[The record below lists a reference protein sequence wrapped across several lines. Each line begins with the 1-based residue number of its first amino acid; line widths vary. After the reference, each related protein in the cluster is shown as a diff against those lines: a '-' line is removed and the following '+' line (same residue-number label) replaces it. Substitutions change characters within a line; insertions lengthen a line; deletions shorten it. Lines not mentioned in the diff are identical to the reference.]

1 MRDVRDHHNTMGQ
14 IWISE
19 LPKETYN
26 SPDIFQ
32 EKVSTSIA
40 GLEFV
45 HTYIDV
51 LLITTIYLGWHD
63 HLQYLSLWLLQAGL
77 KVNARK
83 SFFGRSELQYLG
95 SWITQ
100 RGIQPLS
107 KKVEATKM
115 SLLLTV
121 RGDTMIIHY

>member
-1 MRDVRDHHNTMGQ
+1 MGQ
-14 IWISE
+14 LWISE
-19 LPKETYN
+19 LPTETYN

-32 EKVSTSIA
+32 EKVSTSIT

-51 LLITTIYLGWHD
+51 LLITTIYLGWD
-63 HLQYLSLWLLQAGL
+63 NHLQYISSWLLQAGL

-115 SLLLTV
+115 SLLLKL
-121 RGDTMIIHY
+121 RGDTMIINY